1 MIPHMVAMIRHFSG
15 HRAAA
20 ILVKEFI
27 QMWRDTLTLAMIVG
41 IPIMQIFLFGYAINL
56 NPKNLPTAISVEDPG
71 VFARSIVAALHNSDY
86 FNIIED
92 TNSPSE
98 ARRLLNEGKV
108 AFVVEIPVNFTRDVV
123 RGSNPQLLVEA
134 DATDPSA
141 SSYALAAINE
151 LATSALKDD
160 LNGPLAARAPPPQG
174 FEVVVHR
181 LYNPESITQYNVVP
195 GLVGVILTMTMVL
208 ITSMAVT
215 RERERGTFENLLAM
229 PATPLEVML
238 GKIAPYVVVGYIQ
251 VTLIL
256 IVARFVFAV
265 PMLGSLTLLS
275 LGLIVFIIANLAIG
289 YTFSTIAQNQ
299 LQAMQMTFFF
309 FLPSILLSG
318 FMFPF
323 DGMPGWAQVIGDILP
338 LTHFLRIVRGIM
350 LKDNGLSEIW
360 PNLWPLILFMFAAAG
375 VALARFRRTLD

>member
-1 MIPHMVAMIRHFSG
+1 MIGQMIAMIRHFSAG
-15 HRAAA
+15 RTAAM
-20 ILVKEFI
+20 LTKEFI
-27 QMWRDTLTLAMIVG
+27 QMRRDPLTLAMIIG
-41 IPIMQIFLFGYAINL
+41 IPIMQLFLFGYAINL
-56 NPKNLPTAISVEDPG
+56 NPKNLPTAISVEAPG
-71 VFARSIVAALHNSDY
+71 VFARSIVAALKNSDY
-86 FNIIED
+86 FHIVRA
-92 TNSPSE
+92 TNSPGI
-98 ARRLLNEGKV
+98 ARRLLNAGKV
-108 AFVVEIPVNFTRDVV
+108 AFVIEIPADFTRNVV
-123 RGSNPQLLVEA
+123 RGADPQLLVEA

-141 SSYALAAINE
+141 SSYALAAIGQ

-160 LNGPLAARAPPPQG
+160 LKGPLAARVQSAPG

-181 LYNPESITQYNVVP
+181 LYNPDSITQYNVVP

-238 GKIAPYVVVGYIQ
+238 GKIAPYVVVGYVQ

-256 IVARFVFAV
+256 LAAEWIFHV
-265 PMLGSLTLLS
+265 PMLGSLVLLS
-275 LGLIVFIIANLAIG
+275 VALVIFIIANLSLG

-323 DGMPGWAQVIGDILP
+323 DGMPGWAQDIGQVLP

-350 LKDNGLSEIW
+350 LKANTFSEIW

>member
-1 MIPHMVAMIRHFSG
+1 MIPQMIGMIRNFS
-15 HRAAA
+15 AARTA
-20 ILVKEFI
+20 AMLVKEFI
-27 QMWRDTLTLAMIVG
+27 QMWRDPLTLAMIVG
-41 IPIMQIFLFGYAINL
+41 IPVMQLFLFGYAINL
-56 NPKNLPTAISVEDPG
+56 NPKDLPTAISVEDPG
-71 VFARSIVAALHNSDY
+71 IFARSIVAALKNSDY
-86 FNIIED
+86 FDIVKATD
-92 TNSPSE
+92 SPGI
-98 ARRLLNEGKV
+98 ARRMLNAGRV
-108 AFVVEIPVNFTRDVV
+108 AFVIEIPVNFTRDVV
-123 RGSNPQLLVEA
+123 RGANPQMLVEA

-141 SSYALAAINE
+141 SSYALAAINQ
-151 LATSALKDD
+151 LAMSALKDD
-160 LNGPLAARAPPPQG
+160 LKGPLAARAPVAPG

-181 LYNPESITQYNVVP
+181 LYNPESVTQYNVVP

-238 GKIAPYVVVGYIQ
+238 GKIAPYVVVGYVQ
-251 VTLIL
+251 VTLVL
-256 IVARFVFAV
+256 LAARFVFHV
-265 PMLGSLTLLS
+265 PMLGSLVLLS
-275 LGLIVFIIANLAIG
+275 VALVIFIIANLSLG

-323 DGMPGWAQVIGDILP
+323 DGMPGWARDIGQILP

-350 LKDNGLSEIW
+350 LKDNSFSEIW
-360 PNLWPLILFMFAAAG
+360 PNLWPLILFMFAAAT

>member
-1 MIPHMVAMIRHFSG
+1 MMQMFAMLRHFSLARTG
-15 HRAAA
+15 AM
-20 ILVKEFI
+20 LMKEFI
-27 QMWRDTLTLAMIVG
+27 QMIRDPLTLAMIVG
-41 IPIMQIFLFGYAINL
+41 IPILQLMLFGYAINF
-56 NPKNLPTAISVEDPG
+56 NPKNLPTAISVADPG
-71 VFARSIVAALHNSDY
+71 VFARSLVAALKNSEY
-86 FNIIED
+86 FDIIEA
-92 TNSPSE
+92 TNSPTE
-98 ARRLLNEGKV
+98 ARHLLNEGKV
-108 AFVVEIPVNFTRDVV
+108 AFVVEIPVDFTRNIV
-123 RGSNPQLLVEA
+123 RGANPQILVEV
-134 DATDPSA
+134 DATDPS
-141 SSYALAAINE
+141 SNSFALAALNQ
-151 LATSALKDD
+151 LAMSALRDD
-160 LNGPLAARAPPPQG
+160 LKGPLAARAPPAQP
-174 FEVVVHR
+174 FEVVVHQ
-181 LYNPESITQYNVVP
+181 LYNPEAITQYNVVP

-251 VTLIL
+251 VTLVL
-256 IVARFVFAV
+256 LAARWIFHV
-265 PMLGSLTLLS
+265 PMLGSLEILS
-275 LGLIVFIIANLAIG
+275 VALVIFIAANLAIG

-323 DGMPGWAQVIGDILP
+323 DGMPGWAQDIGQILP

-350 LKDNGLSEIW
+350 LKDNSLSEIW
-360 PNLWPLILFMFAAAG
+360 PNLWPLLVFMFAAAG